1 MDTFMKEWIAAV
13 VGLTFTVTASA
24 RIYAVSGDFD
34 ITPQRDYM
42 QGLMCDDPMM
52 FFKIF
57 DLAAQGLDENSTEMK
72 AHGKILDQQIAHGN
86 CVSVPSSSAWVIGIR
101 TAKVSGSARQESL
114 YGLAKIRVQ
123 GRTGYTFPNYVGQT
137 GQLILQT
144 GRQDNQKNGRGVYQ

>member
-1 MDTFMKEWIAAV
+1 MKEWIAAI
-13 VGLTFTVTASA
+13 VGLTFTMTASA
-24 RIYAVSGDFD
+24 RIGAVSGDLD

-57 DLAAQGLDENSTEMK
+57 DLAAQGLNENSPEMK
-72 AHGKILDQQIAHGN
+72 AHKKNLDQQIAHGN
-86 CVSVPSSSAWVIGIR
+86 CLSVPPSSVWVIGIK
-101 TAKVSGSARQESL
+101 TAKISGSARQESL
-114 YGLAKIRVQ
+114 YGLAKVRVQ